1 MELNQNT
8 EKLDNYRKR
17 AAELVGKM
25 TLEEKVAQTLYQAP
39 AVERLNIKAYNWWN
53 EALHGVARAGTAT
66 VFPQA
71 IGLAATFD
79 EDLLEQ
85 VGDAVSTEWT
95 FYYSSELHYDYECIW
110 KIFSI
115 ISLYSNCTDSVIF
128 LCRRAEPEYRK
139 KFFEILCS
147 SVSGGS
153 NRGTCLH
160 YIFIVCIIT
169 ASSRSRCSSSD
180 YGVELYW
187 RIDFQYA
194 WYWSVR

>member
-71 IGLAATFD
+71 IGCAAMFD
-79 EDLLEQ
+79 EEEMQKISSLDLGYQ
-85 VGDAVSTEWT
+85 GTAVKHFDPEFVKMCNTR
-95 FYYSSELHYDYECIW
+95 
-110 KIFSI
+110 KIH
-115 ISLYSNCTDSVIF
+115 
-128 LCRRAEPEYRK
+128 E
-139 KFFEILCS
+139 
-147 SVSGGS
+147 
-153 NRGTCLH
+153 
-160 YIFIVCIIT
+160 
-169 ASSRSRCSSSD
+169 
-180 YGVELYW
+180 
-187 RIDFQYA
+187 
-194 WYWSVR
+194 

>member
-1 MELNQNT
+1 MYIAGRVKHMELNQNT

-85 VGDAVSTEWT
+85 VGDLAILPIVNVHLQHGAGAHHPGTGRPDCNGSTLGIGAHQAAGAQQGAAEVPG
-95 FYYSSELHYDYECIW
+95 HHHHCIHQAA
-110 KIFSI
+110 
-115 ISLYSNCTDSVIF
+115 F
-128 LCRRAEPEYRK
+128 LQHIQHWDP
-139 KFFEILCS
+139 
-147 SVSGGS
+147 GS
-153 NRGTCLH
+153 ALGLA
-160 YIFIVCIIT
+160 IV
-169 ASSRSRCSSSD
+169 
-180 YGVELYW
+180 
-187 RIDFQYA
+187 
-194 WYWSVR
+194 

>member
-71 IGLAATFD
+71 IGCAAMFD
-79 EDLLEQ
+79 EEEMQ
-85 VGDAVSTEWT
+85 
-95 FYYSSELHYDYECIW
+95 
-110 KIFSI
+110 KI
-115 ISLYSNCTDSVIF
+115 TDNAIKEVDKI
-128 LCRRAEPEYRK
+128 CAAKEK
-139 KFFEILCS
+139 EIME
-147 SVSGGS
+147 VK
-153 NRGTCLH
+153 
-160 YIFIVCIIT
+160 
-169 ASSRSRCSSSD
+169 
-180 YGVELYW
+180 
-187 RIDFQYA
+187 
-194 WYWSVR
+194 